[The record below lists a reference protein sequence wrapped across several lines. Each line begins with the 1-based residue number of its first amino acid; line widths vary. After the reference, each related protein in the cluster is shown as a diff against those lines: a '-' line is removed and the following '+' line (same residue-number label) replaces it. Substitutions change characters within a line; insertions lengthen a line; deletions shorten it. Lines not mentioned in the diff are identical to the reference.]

1 MLGGKILMRGPSL
14 LPEVRAILAPQL
26 YPQRKRV
33 AADRM
38 LLRQIAYIAAKP
50 GYPVAVVLAG
60 SGAGSS
66 RRTRNE
72 GSENGDL
79 DIRRSRCRRSNW
91 RSDARDGHLDLHR
104 RWRRCWDWRGSWQAL
119 TAKAQSS
126 ASIATAACYGRTH
139 AVVAARAKRRLFWAT
154 VPKDTRKDQLRGGKR
169 EVIPSQ
175 FPLGP
180 IGPIGAEPCWIPCR
194 S

>member
-33 AADRM
+33 AA
-38 LLRQIAYIAAKP
+38 
-50 GYPVAVVLAG
+50 G
-60 SGAGSS
+60 SL

-72 GSENGDL
+72 RSENGDL

-91 RSDARDGHLDLHR
+91 RSDARDGHVDLHR

-139 AVVAARAKRRLFWAT
+139 AVVAARRKRRLSGAT

-175 FPLGP
+175 VPL
-180 IGPIGAEPCWIPCR
+180 GPIGAEPCWIPCR

>member
-1 MLGGKILMRGPSL
+1 
-14 LPEVRAILAPQL
+14 
-26 YPQRKRV
+26 
-33 AADRM
+33 M

-72 GSENGDL
+72 RSENSDL

-119 TAKAQSS
+119 TVKAQSS
-126 ASIATAACYGRTH
+126 ASIATAACYGRTR

-169 EVIPSQ
+169 ASNSLPVSTRRNRHRTLLDTLPSLDLVARRLR
-175 FPLGP
+175 PGP
-180 IGPIGAEPCWIPCR
+180 NECRGHSKRTNAAAGAATRIVQE
-194 S
+194 

>member
-1 MLGGKILMRGPSL
+1 MLGGKILTRGP
-14 LPEVRAILAPQL
+14 EFAARDETILAPQL

-33 AADRM
+33 AADPV
-38 LLRQIAYIAAKP
+38 LLRQMAYMAAKP

-60 SGAGSS
+60 TGAGSL

-119 TAKAQSS
+119 TVKAQSS

-139 AVVAARAKRRLFWAT
+139 AVVAARPKRRLSGAT

-175 FPLGP
+175 FPLGA
-180 IGPIGAEPCWIPCR
+180 IGAEPCWTPLP
-194 S
+194 